1 MDGTSCSPGSH
12 KLHMVTWRN
21 QMEPSQFAKRMRYTV
36 MIWPVIRHR
45 MGTWLNIIALIRPS
59 EVLSASA
66 PLYPCT
72 CNCFRFRQG
81 MGTKGSCNISFT
93 SLVVNAEAWNDCTV
107 LQKKTAHV
115 ASCHCFERQA
125 MRLLLVNIFKNIL
138 MQQEGIRNN
147 NQNQMPEEPSMQ
159 TKIWWDSGN
168 GFQNSSL
175 LIIKDL

>member
-45 MGTWLNIIALIRPS
+45 MGTWLNIIALISPS
-59 EVLSASA
+59 EVLWASA

-93 SLVVNAEAWNDCTV
+93 SLVVNAEAWSNCSVTKEDSTCSLMPLLRKAGHTFATGEH
-107 LQKKTAHV
+107 LQ
-115 ASCHCFERQA
+115 ERSHATRRHQKQQSKSNA
-125 MRLLLVNIFKNIL
+125 WRAKYADKDMVRFWEWIPKFIL
-138 MQQEGIRNN
+138 ANY
-147 NQNQMPEEPSMQ
+147 
-159 TKIWWDSGN
+159 
-168 GFQNSSL
+168 
-175 LIIKDL
+175 